1 LAELVYKKLGN
12 VSSEAIVTSL
22 QNDGL
27 VLSLED
33 MTEEQ
38 RACLPRNDQFIQ
50 SIETYLKYA
59 EADGSIELEHPVAKI
74 ASVETYLKYS
84 EGVAADEKVDII
96 ASVETSL
103 KYAEAA
109 PGGFSSYPKVIASI
123 ETYLKYAEAAG
134 LTQARVGKKRQ
145 FGSNFS
151 ASEEVKESR
160 IVVSGIE
167 TYLKYGEAVGLTQSA
182 KVSTKN
188 LMVNNTYS
196 DGFESRGYKSSVET
210 YLKLAEAIGIGTNFF
225 DSNINKGIY
234 SDWSAA
240 SNDKGLI
247 VDIWGRYMSLSQV
260 KFWSTSNPLLPQIL
274 FPETEDAFQVLL
286 SKGLVIDG
294 GFNKSAL
301 QSIGWVNTKNENL
314 KSYNMATSSELNIGD
329 RLLDKGLVYTE
340 NAPSFAELMR
350 SDRYRYA
357 ERFTDKGIVGD
368 YYSISGPI
376 FNSLTTYKKSVD
388 DSERILDKGF
398 VVTSNVKSILDA
410 FILSRVL
417 EYDQVLDSGLIYIYS
432 EDSVKIYSTEL
443 YLKMVEAL
451 M

>member
-1 LAELVYKKLGN
+1 LRRCLT
-12 VSSEAIVTSL
+12 SSS
-22 QNDGL
+22 
-27 VLSLED
+27 
-33 MTEEQ
+33 
-38 RACLPRNDQFIQ
+38 
-50 SIETYLKYA
+50 
-59 EADGSIELEHPVAKI
+59 
-74 ASVETYLKYS
+74 
-84 EGVAADEKVDII
+84 
-96 ASVETSL
+96 
-103 KYAEAA
+103 
-109 PGGFSSYPKVIASI
+109 SSYPKVIASI